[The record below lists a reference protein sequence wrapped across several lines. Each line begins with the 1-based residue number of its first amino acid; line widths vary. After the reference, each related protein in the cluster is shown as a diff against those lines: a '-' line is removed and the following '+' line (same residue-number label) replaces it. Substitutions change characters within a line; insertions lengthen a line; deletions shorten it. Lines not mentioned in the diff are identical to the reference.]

1 MMNPQFAGQT
11 KTKLQSAHISSILA
25 PKLKDSFEIWFNQ
38 NSETAK
44 TIVFGKVFEII
55 VETFTPLL

>member
-1 MMNPQFAGQT
+1 M
-11 KTKLQSAHISSILA
+11 I
-25 PKLKDSFEIWFNQ
+25 PKNKPIIVAIKIA
-38 NSETAK
+38 ETAK